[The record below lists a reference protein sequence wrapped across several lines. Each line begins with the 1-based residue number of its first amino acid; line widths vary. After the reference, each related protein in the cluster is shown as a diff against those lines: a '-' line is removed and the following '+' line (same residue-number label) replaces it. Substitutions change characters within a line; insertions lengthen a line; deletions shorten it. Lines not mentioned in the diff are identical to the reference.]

1 MKLSPLLIAI
11 IVIILL
17 IAAEIVTFQAFMGKS
32 AEVKVAQG
40 NVKAYTDELVTTKD
54 KLGRETSQK
63 YILQSSIKNIV
74 LGNASE
80 VNDLKTVMKEQDL
93 KLKNL
98 LSYSNITTKIDTFL
112 KVVRTSKDSTY
123 TFTFNPE
130 FIIKVGV
137 QADSAW
143 CNPYLVN
150 KQLLIFSDKRE
161 TILPPK
167 QFFLWRWLQRR
178 HTVVKAVIRNS
189 NPAVKTTSLNSTYII
204 KK

>member
-1 MKLSPLLIAI
+1 MKPIVIAV

-17 IAAEIVTFQAFMGKS
+17 ITAEIITFQAFMGK
-32 AEVKVAQG
+32 AQEVKIAQG

-98 LSYSNITTKIDTFL
+98 LSYSNIVTKIDTFL
-112 KVVRTSKDSTY
+112 KVVRTSKDSVY
-123 TFTFNPE
+123 VFTFNPE
-130 FIIKVGV
+130 FVVKVGIES
-137 QADSAW
+137 DSAW
-143 CNPYLVN
+143 CNPTLTN

-167 QFFLWRWLQRR
+167 QFFLWRWLQKR
-178 HTVVKAVIRNS
+178 HIVVKAVVRNS

>member
-1 MKLSPLLIAI
+1 
-11 IVIILL
+11 VLL
-17 IAAEIVTFQAFMGKS
+17 IAAVIVVFQSYMKKAE
-32 AEVKVAQG
+32 EVKTSQA
-40 NVKAYTDELVTTKD
+40 NVKAYTDDLVQTKD

-63 YILQSSIKNIV
+63 YILQSSIKNII

-80 VNDLKTVMKEQDL
+80 VNDLKTVLKEQDL

-98 LSYSNITTKIDTFL
+98 LSYSNIETRIDTFL
-112 KVVRTSKDSTY
+112 RVVRTSKDSLY
-123 TFTFNPE
+123 VFTFNPE

-204 KK
+204 K

>member
-1 MKLSPLLIAI
+1 MKLSPLLVSI
-11 IVIILL
+11 IVNVLL
-17 IAAEIVTFQAFMGKS
+17 IAAVIVVFQSYMKKAE
-32 AEVKVAQG
+32 EVKIELG
-40 NVKAYTDELVTTKD
+40 NRKAATDELVVTKD

-80 VNDLKTVMKEQDL
+80 VNDLKTVLKEQDL

-112 KVVRTSKDSTY
+112 QVVRTSTDSTY

-143 CNPYLVN
+143 CQPYLVN
-150 KQLLIFSDKRE
+150 KQLLIFSDKKE

-167 QFFLWRWLQRR
+167 QFFLWGGYNEG
-178 HTVVKAVIRNS
+178 I
-189 NPAVKTTSLNSTYII
+189 
-204 KK
+204 

>member
-1 MKLSPLLIAI
+1 M
-11 IVIILL
+11 LL
-17 IAAEIVTFQAFMGKS
+17 IAAVIVVFQSYMKKAE
-32 AEVKVAQG
+32 EVKTSQA
-40 NVKAYTDELVTTKD
+40 NVKAYTDDLVQTKD

-63 YILQSSIKNIV
+63 YILQSSIKNII

-80 VNDLKTVMKEQDL
+80 VNDLKTVLKEQDL

-98 LSYSNITTKIDTFL
+98 LSYSNIETRIDTFL
-112 KVVRTSKDSTY
+112 RVVRTSKDSLY
-123 TFTFNPE
+123 VFTFNPE

-204 KK
+204 K

>member
-1 MKLSPLLIAI
+1 MKLSPLLVSI
-11 IVIILL
+11 IVNVLL
-17 IAAEIVTFQAFMGKS
+17 IAAVIVVFQSYMKKAE
-32 AEVKVAQG
+32 EVKTSQA
-40 NVKAYTDELVTTKD
+40 NVKAYTDDLVQTKD

-63 YILQSSIKNIV
+63 YILQSSIKNII

-80 VNDLKTVMKEQDL
+80 VNDLKTVLKEQDL

-98 LSYSNITTKIDTFL
+98 LSYSNIETRIDTFL
-112 KVVRTSKDSTY
+112 RVVRTSKDSLY
-123 TFTFNPE
+123 VFTFNPE

-204 KK
+204 K